1 MAKPIWWITKDG
13 DETCKALYDR
23 HYSRRVYRGALGFFT
38 PEGL

>member
-23 HYSRRVYRGALGFFT
+23 HYSAEASLALWIS
-38 PEGL
+38 PDAVQ